1 MNGFFHQLLRFLFHL
16 GYLGP
21 FVMGIFDSSFLFLPF
36 GNDLLVVALTAR
48 HHQLYLIYVVSAV
61 CGSTLGV
68 FFLDLIARRI
78 GEEGV
83 ARVAGKRRFEV
94 LKAKIGKYGGKALVT
109 GSLAPPPF
117 PFTMVVAVNSA
128 LGYPRKRLLSLIAI
142 SRGIRFLILG
152 ALAIKFGRTIIHLA
166 NSSGFKYFMY
176 CFTAICLGGSV
187 VSISTWVRKARS
199 RQSRPPKSE
208 PPNAQPAKA

>member
-1 MNGFFHQLLRFLFHL
+1 MNGLFHQLLRFLFHL

-48 HHQLYLIYVVSAV
+48 HHNLYLIYVASAV

-83 ARVAGKRRFEV
+83 AKVSGQRRFDL
-94 LKAKIGKYGGKALVT
+94 LKGKINKYGGKAIVT

-128 LGYPRKRLLSLIAI
+128 LGYPRKRLLILIAL
-142 SRGIRFLILG
+142 SRGLRFLILG
-152 ALAIKFGRTIIHLA
+152 ALAIKFGRTIIHLV
-166 NSSGFKYFMY
+166 NSAGFKYFMY
-176 CFTAICLGGSV
+176 CFTVICLAGSAI
-187 VSISTWVRKARS
+187 SITTWIKKARP
-199 RQSRPPKSE
+199 RKSP
-208 PPNAQPAKA
+208 PPNVQPAKA

>member
-1 MNGFFHQLLRFLFHL
+1 MNGLLHHLLRFLFHL
-16 GYLGP
+16 GYFGP

-48 HHQLYLIYVVSAV
+48 HHNLYLIYVASAV

-83 ARVAGKRRFEV
+83 ARVASQRRFDV
-94 LKAKIGKYGGKALVT
+94 LKSKISKYGGRAIVT

-117 PFTMVVAVNSA
+117 PFTMVIAVNSA
-128 LGYPRKRLLSLIAI
+128 LGYPRKRLLMLIAL

-152 ALAIKFGRTIIHLA
+152 ALAIKFGRTILHLA
-166 NSSGFKYFMY
+166 NASGFKYFMY
-176 CFTAICLGGSV
+176 CFTAICIAGSAL
-187 VSISTWVRKARS
+187 SITTWVRKAR
-199 RQSRPPKSE
+199 PGKSQ
-208 PPNAQPAKA
+208 PPNVQPAKA

>member
-1 MNGFFHQLLRFLFHL
+1 MNGLFHHLLRFLFHL

-36 GNDLLVVALTAR
+36 GNDLLVVVLTAR
-48 HHQLYLIYVVSAV
+48 HHSLYLTYVVSAV

-78 GEEGV
+78 GEDGV
-83 ARVAGKRRFEV
+83 TRVAGQRRFAV
-94 LKAKIGKYGGKALVT
+94 LKNKITKYGGKALVA

-117 PFTMVVAVNSA
+117 PFTMVVAVTSA
-128 LGYPRKRLLSLIAI
+128 LGYPRKRLLILIAL
-142 SRGIRFLILG
+142 SRCIRFLIVG

-166 NSSGFKYFMY
+166 NSAGFKYFMY
-176 CFTAICLGGSV
+176 CFTAVCLAGSV
-187 VSISTWVRKARS
+187 ASIAMWVRKARPGK
-199 RQSRPPKSE
+199 SRPPKSQ
-208 PPNAQPAKA
+208 PPNVQPAKA

>member
-1 MNGFFHQLLRFLFHL
+1 MSGLFHHLLRFLFHL
-16 GYLGP
+16 GFLGP

-36 GNDLLVVALTAR
+36 GNDLLIVALTAR
-48 HHQLYLIYVVSAV
+48 HHNLYLIYVASAV

-83 ARVAGKRRFEV
+83 SRVAGQRRFDL
-94 LKAKIGKYGGKALVT
+94 LKKKINKYGGKAIVT

-128 LGYPRKRLLSLIAI
+128 LGYPRKRLLTLVAL

-166 NSSGFKYFMY
+166 NSAGFKYFMY
-176 CFTAICLGGSV
+176 CFTAICLVGSV
-187 VSISTWVRKARS
+187 VSIATWIKKAR
-199 RQSRPPKSE
+199 PGKSQ
-208 PPNAQPAKA
+208 PPNVQPAKA

>member
-1 MNGFFHQLLRFLFHL
+1 MNGFFHYLLRFLFHL

-36 GNDLLVVALTAR
+36 GNDLLIVALTAR
-48 HHQLYLIYVVSAV
+48 HHNLYLIYVVSAV

-68 FFLDLIARRI
+68 FLLDLVARRI

-83 ARVAGKRRFEV
+83 TRVAGERRFAM
-94 LKAKIGKYGGKALVT
+94 LKSKIGKYGGKALVT

-128 LGYPRKRLLSLIAI
+128 LGYPRKRLLILVAL
-142 SRGIRFLILG
+142 SRAVRFLILG
-152 ALAIKFGRTIIHLA
+152 ALAIKFGRAIIHLA
-166 NSSGFKYFMY
+166 NSAGLKYFMY
-176 CFTAICLGGSV
+176 CFTAICLAGSV
-187 VSISTWVRKARS
+187 ASITTWVRKARPRKS
-199 RQSRPPKSE
+199 QPPRSQ
-208 PPNAQPAKA
+208 PPNAQPANA

>member
-1 MNGFFHQLLRFLFHL
+1 MNSLFHHLLRFLFHL
-16 GYLGP
+16 GYAGP

-48 HHQLYLIYVVSAV
+48 HHNLYLIYVVSAV

-68 FFLDLIARRI
+68 LFLDLIARRI

-83 ARVAGKRRFEV
+83 ARVAGQRRFDV
-94 LKAKIGKYGGKALVT
+94 LKGKINKYGGKALVT

-128 LGYPRKRLLSLIAI
+128 LGYPRKRLLLLIAL

-166 NSSGFKYFMY
+166 NSAGFKYFMY
-176 CFTAICLGGSV
+176 CFTAVCLAGSI
-187 VSISTWVRKARS
+187 VSITSWVRKARS
-199 RQSRPPKSE
+199 KKSRPPESQ
-208 PPNAQPAKA
+208 PPAVQPAKA